1 MVSWDFM
8 GLPYEMVKHGS
19 DVLLAN
25 GRWLLGLLASGLA
38 GKRIPSGK
46 RLHSELE
53 NHHLYV
59 R

>member
-38 GKRIPSGK
+38 GKRIM
-46 RLHSELE
+46 L
-53 NHHLYV
+53 
-59 R
+59 